1 MEQLMPTLAECIDL
15 DAHPLASEAYR
26 AQCKHTLDTQG
37 VLTMPG
43 FLTTQAI
50 ESVRT
55 EGAQQRHLAY
65 FADSGHNVYLAPSD
79 PAFSAEH
86 PRNRQVVS
94 SKGCIQTDQIP
105 EGSPLHTLYDSPE
118 LKAFLCAV
126 LDEQALYEYADD
138 VSSINLHYADEG
150 RELGWHFDNS
160 SFAITLLVQRPQGGG
175 EFEFVRDARDA
186 DAGDMNYA
194 LVADVLDGKLTPAQ
208 LDIEEGTLVLFRGR
222 DALHRVTPTTGAQE
236 RMLAVLAYNT
246 EPGIALSKEARLTFF
261 GRL

>member
-1 MEQLMPTLAECIDL
+1 MRSRAYKPLLTECIDL

-126 LDEQALYEYADD
+126 LDEQALYEYAD
-138 VSSINLHYADEG
+138 
-150 RELGWHFDNS
+150 
-160 SFAITLLVQRPQGGG
+160 
-175 EFEFVRDARDA
+175 A